1 MTIFERLKDII
12 FLEFLIL
19 GNQLWF
25 FLLTGHGLVVDV
37 VLDLALLRALLFL
50 VTGGREKAPAKWRR
64 LKNEFTIV
72 KSDLQ
77 R

>member
-1 MTIFERLKDII
+1 
-12 FLEFLIL
+12 
-19 GNQLWF
+19 
-25 FLLTGHGLVVDV
+25 
-37 VLDLALLRALLFL
+37 